1 MIHASANYVM
11 KDFGS
16 ISFIVGDVIDSLFR
30 FAVPV
35 FLMISGSL
43 LLDENYNY
51 TENKNRNRIVK
62 MIQFFIFWSLL
73 YVLIFKIIITMKN
86 GYRPS
91 IIDIT
96 VAFGLGHYHL
106 WFIYLIVGFYLLLP
120 LLRLWIKDK
129 NIKYVR
135 YFIFLAIVLG
145 FLFP

>member
-16 ISFIVGDVIDSLFR
+16 ISFIVGNVIDSLFR

-62 MIQFFIFWSLL
+62 MIFEYPQ
-73 YVLIFKIIITMKN
+73 TT
-86 GYRPS
+86 G
-91 IIDIT
+91 
-96 VAFGLGHYHL
+96 
-106 WFIYLIVGFYLLLP
+106 
-120 LLRLWIKDK
+120 
-129 NIKYVR
+129 
-135 YFIFLAIVLG
+135 
-145 FLFP
+145 